1 MNKETL
7 TTTLGNLYTQLK
19 NIKWIHRMMVKINKF
34 ICVMQNANFLDE
46 VADVLALNDTQGK
59 TLEVEN
65 AALSMKVRIT
75 WDQLLYVL
83 QTHHPKI

>member
-1 MNKETL
+1 
-7 TTTLGNLYTQLK
+7 
-19 NIKWIHRMMVKINKF
+19 
-34 ICVMQNANFLDE
+34 MQNANFLDE

-75 WDQLLYVL
+75 
-83 QTHHPKI
+83 